1 MVGAE
6 VGVIEGAR
14 VGGVGASVGKVGVN
28 VGCAVGTVE
37 GCPVVG
43 EEEGA
48 AEGGVGASEGDFVVG
63 ALVGVCEAIVGVIVG
78 FNVKPGCVGAI
89 EGA

>member
-1 MVGAE
+1 M
-6 VGVIEGAR
+6 
-14 VGGVGASVGKVGVN
+14 N

-48 AEGGVGASEGDFVVG
+48 AEGGVGDPVGEYVVG
-63 ALVGVCEAIVGVIVG
+63 ALVGVCVAAVGVIVG

>member
-1 MVGAE
+1 V
-6 VGVIEGAR
+6 
-14 VGGVGASVGKVGVN
+14 K

-48 AEGGVGASEGDFVVG
+48 AVGGVGAPVG
-63 ALVGVCEAIVGVIVG
+63 E
-78 FNVKPGCVGAI
+78 
-89 EGA
+89 